1 MANYYIINMIILRQ
15 KEYASRLLKTV
26 RSVKRAGNNAMT
38 VVNNAGLKTGNTI
51 KKVITGKNIPV
62 PAEANFKP
70 KSNFQINRETVRVKN
85 AVKDAT
91 NTIKERPGAVL
102 DDGISFAAKSPIAA
116 AGQVGCVTLPLANPI
131 FLGIPLVT
139 PSAVID
145 VAAKEFI
152 KPYSKFTERVARA
165 YDRSNF
171 SRNLRRMPN
180 VTEAIDNV
188 KRKFK

>member
-1 MANYYIINMIILRQ
+1 MIILRQ
-15 KEYASRLLKTV
+15 KEYASRLLKAV
-26 RSVKRAGNNAMT
+26 RSIKRAGNNVMT
-38 VVNNAGLKTGNTI
+38 AVDNAGLKAGNTI
-51 KKVITGKNIPV
+51 KKAITGKNIPV
-62 PAEANFKP
+62 SAEANFKP

-91 NTIKERPGAVL
+91 NAIKERPGAVL

-116 AGQVGCVTLPLANPI
+116 AGQVGSVTLPLANPI
-131 FLGIPLVT
+131 FLGIPIGT
-139 PSAVID
+139 PSVAID
-145 VAAKEFI
+145 VAAKKLI
-152 KPYSKFTERVARA
+152 KPYGRYTERIARA

-180 VTEAIDNV
+180 ATEVVDNL